1 MYDNTSRRVVLWWL
15 TREEKGKRMGALREP
30 ERIKA
35 LKLLEKHV
43 PTEEAKRRIRQAF
56 IRKAFRQEPIF
67 AFPYDE
73 AHIEWT
79 TGSVKIPRKRERF
92 CPTFSRTEFIAYF
105 LQETPMLAMKE
116 GAPVSLT
123 RGFDPGIVSQI
134 ENTVTDLRHADFN
147 TFERHIKKLSRL
159 LHSADLDGI
168 TRELV
173 EGIDLDA
180 WLQAGYSTSGMT
192 GSSRLEW
199 PSETEKELGTV
210 VLLIDWFSQNPNQV
224 PGFARTF
231 YYDGTNNI
239 SSTVRNMTE
248 QMIVP
253 FSRDYISHVKQKTG
267 TAAGGLQPARSGE
280 SPRKAFVVH
289 GHDEGA
295 REAVARFLERIGF
308 EAIIFN
314 EQASQGLTIIE
325 KIEAHGNVGFAVVL
339 RTPDD
344 VGSVKEGN
352 LQPRAR
358 QNVLLEL
365 GYFVGRL
372 GRGCV
377 CALKRGD
384 LEIPSDFGGV
394 VYEPFDQS
402 GGWKIALGRELKAA
416 GFDINW
422 NKVHQ

>member
-1 MYDNTSRRVVLWWL
+1 
-15 TREEKGKRMGALREP
+15 MGALKEP
-30 ERIKA
+30 EPITLVEG

-43 PTEEAKRRIRQAF
+43 PTEEAKRQIRQAF
-56 IRKAFRQEPIF
+56 IRKSFRQEPFF
-67 AFPYDE
+67 ALPYDE
-73 AHIEWT
+73 ADIEWT

-105 LQETPMLAMKE
+105 LQETPTPARTE
-116 GAPVSLT
+116 SAPVGLT

-159 LHSADLDGI
+159 LHSPDLVGI
-168 TRELV
+168 TCELV

-253 FSRDYISHVKQKTG
+253 FSRDYINHVKQKTG
-267 TAAGGLQPARSGE
+267 TAAGGLQPARSGAA
-280 SPRKAFVVH
+280 PRKAFVVH

-308 EAIIFN
+308 EAIILHERPNKGRTLITKFS
-314 EQASQGLTIIE
+314 E
-325 KIEAHGNVGFAVVL
+325 EAAGVGFAVVL
-339 RTPDD
+339 ITPDD
-344 VGSVKEGN
+344 PGKAERAVDLG
-352 LQPRAR
+352 PRAR
-358 QNVLLEL
+358 QNVVFEL
-365 GYFVGRL
+365 GFFIGKL
-372 GRGCV
+372 GPERV
-377 CALKRGD
+377 VAVVKGD
-384 LEIPSDFGGV
+384 VELPSDYDGV
-394 VYEPFDQS
+394 LYVSLDKEDWQN
-402 GGWKIALGRELKAA
+402 KLGMELQAA
-416 GFDINW
+416 GFEFDW
-422 NKVHQ
+422 NKVMGR